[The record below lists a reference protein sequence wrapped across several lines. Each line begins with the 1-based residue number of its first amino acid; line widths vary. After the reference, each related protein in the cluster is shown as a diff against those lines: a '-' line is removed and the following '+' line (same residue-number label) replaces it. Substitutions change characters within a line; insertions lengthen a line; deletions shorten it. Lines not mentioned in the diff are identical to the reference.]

1 MANHTGVDGVVKVGT
16 NTVAEVRSFNIDTTA
31 EILEDTAL
39 TDTSRTYQVGK
50 KGATCTVDCWWDET
64 DTNGQ
69 IACAEGSQVTLNLY
83 PEGSGSGDYYY
94 TGTWLITGNTV
105 SVPTDGIIEA
115 SFSATLT
122 GALQRGTV

>member
-1 MANHTGVDGVVKVGT
+1 MANHTGVEGQVKVGT
-16 NTVAEVRSFNIDTTA
+16 NVMAEVRSFNIDTSA

-69 IACAEGSQVTLNLY
+69 IACAEGTSVTLALY
-83 PEGSGSGDYYY
+83 PEGTDSSDYFYS
-94 TGTWLITGNTV
+94 GTWLITGSTV

>member
-1 MANHTGVDGVVKVGT
+1 MANHTGVAGVVKVGT
-16 NTVAEVRSFNIDTTA
+16 NVMAEVRSFNIDTSA

-39 TDTSRTYQVGK
+39 TDTSRTYKVGK

-69 IACAEGSQVTLNLY
+69 IACAEGTSVTLALY
-83 PEGSGSGDYYY
+83 PEGTDSSDYFYS
-94 TGTWLITGNTV
+94 GTWLITGSTV

>member
-1 MANHTGVDGVVKVGT
+1 MANHTGVEGQVKVGT
-16 NTVAEVRSFNIDTTA
+16 NVMAEVRSFNIDTTA

-39 TDTSRTYQVGK
+39 TDTSRTYQIGK

-69 IACAEGSQVTLNLY
+69 IACAEGTSVTLALY
-83 PEGSGSGDYYY
+83 PEGTDSSDYFYS
-94 TGTWLITGNTV
+94 GTWLITGSTV

-115 SFSATLT
+115 SFNATMT
-122 GALQRGTV
+122 GALTRGTV

>member
-1 MANHTGVDGVVKVGT
+1 MANHTGVAGVVKVGT
-16 NTVAEVRSFNIDTTA
+16 NVMAEVRSFNIDTSA

-69 IACAEGSQVTLNLY
+69 IACAEGTSVTLALY
-83 PEGSGSGDYYY
+83 PEGTDSSDYFYS
-94 TGTWLITGNTV
+94 GTWLITGSTV

>member
-1 MANHTGVDGVVKVGT
+1 MANLNKKTEKQ
-16 NTVAEVRSFNIDTTA
+16 SLNIDTTA
-31 EILEDTAL
+31 DILEDTAL
-39 TDTSRTYQVGK
+39 TDTSRTYQSGK

-94 TGTWLITGNTV
+94 SGTWIITGSTD

-115 SFSATLT
+115 SFSATMT
-122 GALQRGTV
+122 GALTRGTV

>member
-1 MANHTGVDGVVKVGT
+1 MANHTGVAGVVKVGT
-16 NTVAEVRSFNIDTTA
+16 NVMAEVRSFNIDTSA

-39 TDTSRTYQVGK
+39 TDTSRTYQDGK

-69 IACAEGSQVTLNLY
+69 IACAEGTSVTLALY
-83 PEGSGSGDYYY
+83 PEGTDSSDYFYS
-94 TGTWLITGNTV
+94 GTWLITGSTV